1 MMCIFILYHNTDS
14 YSVIRD
20 SFILYYD
27 TTSYSVMMYNFIL
40 YYYSVSYSVMMYNFI
55 LYYYTASWSCSAA
68 SLWNGCC
75 AAYLTVVCGVD
86 VYKVIALITA
96 WDSGVWTKLSCVSI
110 LFENHSNSQNE
121 WKWFV
126 IGPLENLSV
135 TYSHSECVA
144 VHWKTQT
151 MRWWSD

>member
-1 MMCIFILYHNTDS
+1 MIHTPSSYIMMCNFILYHNTDS

-20 SFILYYD
+20 SFIMYYD
-27 TTSYSVMMYNFIL
+27 TA
-40 YYYSVSYSVMMYNFI
+40 SYSVMMYNFI

-68 SLWNGCC
+68 SLRNGLC